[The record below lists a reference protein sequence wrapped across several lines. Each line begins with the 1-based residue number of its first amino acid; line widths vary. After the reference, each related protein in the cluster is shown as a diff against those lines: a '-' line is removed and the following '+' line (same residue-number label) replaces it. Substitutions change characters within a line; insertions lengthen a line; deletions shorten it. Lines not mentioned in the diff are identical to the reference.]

1 MLQTSEE
8 IENDKIEKKEKEK
21 IENILQL
28 QCSTIQRKQ
37 KDLNDKNNEEK
48 INLLIEKMDAN
59 DGMIVSNKISF
70 ENWFVDDEF
79 ENNKNIKILDNSKTY
94 FDNFIKKAEDNKIE
108 IDNPDL
114 TIEAFN
120 EDNNSKRTMTFEKIN
135 TLDEILLEPTEKYNN
150 ILKRKKTKQTKLLK
164 QPTKNKKLNANDD
177 NNDKNNNDDPQMS
190 NNKRQRKQ
198 RRQSYLH

>member
-1 MLQTSEE
+1 
-8 IENDKIEKKEKEK
+8 
-21 IENILQL
+21 
-28 QCSTIQRKQ
+28 
-37 KDLNDKNNEEK
+37 
-48 INLLIEKMDAN
+48 MDAN

-150 ILKRKKTKQTKLLK
+150 ILKRKKTK
-164 QPTKNKKLNANDD
+164 
-177 NNDKNNNDDPQMS
+177 
-190 NNKRQRKQ
+190 
-198 RRQSYLH
+198 

>member
-28 QCSTIQRKQ
+28 QCSAIQRKQ

-48 INLLIEKMDAN
+48 INLLIEKMDSN

-94 FDNFIKKAEDNKIE
+94 FDNFIKKTEDDKIE
-108 IDNPDL
+108 IDYPDL

-120 EDNNSKRTMTFEKIN
+120 EDNNSKRTMTFEEIN
-135 TLDEILLEPTEKYNN
+135 TLDKILLEATEKHNN

-177 NNDKNNNDDPQMS
+177 NDDENNNKDPQMS
-190 NNKRQRKQ
+190 NKKRQRKQ

>member
-94 FDNFIKKAEDNKIE
+94 FDNFIKKTEDNKIE

-164 QPTKNKKLNANDD
+164 QPTKNKKLNANDN
-177 NNDKNNNDDPQMS
+177 NNDKNNNKDPQM
-190 NNKRQRKQ
+190 
-198 RRQSYLH
+198 